1 MKKILL
7 ILITIF
13 IATTL
18 SACSVSDVKAA
29 LKEEFP
35 YFFCELMPP
44 NPI

>member
-7 ILITIF
+7 ILIT
-13 IATTL
+13 TLLTLSL
-18 SACSVSDVKAA
+18 SACSVNDAKQT

-35 YFFCELMPP
+35 YFFCELEPP